1 MSGRSLPMAAFALA
15 GALGALVVGLAAGM
29 RGGELGHLAL
39 ALAVAVPVTLGVV
52 IGAARLLSTTSLRR
66 RLVGVAALSALAG
79 LANLAALAAL
89 MLVDHHDL
97 VLVAAL
103 LVYSLGVGVGT
114 ALALGRTAS
123 TAISRLEATAGRLA
137 AGDLSA
143 RVGRLGTGPELDA
156 LAATL
161 DDMAARLDEAI
172 RRERTV
178 ESQRR
183 DLITAVSHDLR
194 TPLASLRAMVEAIDD
209 GVVSDTPTMR
219 RYAVEM
225 RRSIGSLVCL
235 VDDLFELV
243 QLDDAVIEAE
253 ARRATVEEIVSAAV
267 AACDGQAAR
276 KGLRVETQLDG
287 AGEARCSSHLS
298 RVLQNLL
305 QNAIRHTPADGTV
318 LVEAGRDAAGLRLSV
333 SDEGEGI
340 SEQALERI
348 FDPFWRGDAARAGEG
363 SGIGLTLAKRIV
375 ESLGGQIRVESEPAQ
390 GARFAVFVPEHR

>member
-1 MSGRSLPMAAFALA
+1 VNGRPLPLVGFALA
-15 GALGALVVGLAAGM
+15 GAIGALAVGLAAGM
-29 RGGELGHLAL
+29 PGGELGHLAL
-39 ALAVAVPVTLGVV
+39 MLGVAVPATLAVV
-52 IGAARLLSTTSLRR
+52 LGAARLLSTTSLRR
-66 RLVGVAALSALAG
+66 RLVGVAAISALAG

-103 LVYSLGVGVGT
+103 LVYSLGVGVGA
-114 ALALGRTAS
+114 ALALGRSAS
-123 TAISRLEATAGRLA
+123 TAIARLEVTARRLA
-137 AGDLSA
+137 SGDLSA

-172 RRERTV
+172 RRERTI
-178 ESQRR
+178 ESQRG

-209 GVVSDTPTMR
+209 GVVSDAPTMR

-225 RRSIGSLVCL
+225 RRSVGSLVCL
-235 VDDLFELV
+235 IDDLFELV
-243 QLDDAVIEAE
+243 QLEPAAIEAE
-253 ARRATVEEIVSAAV
+253 ARRATVEEIVDAAV

-276 KGLRVETQLDG
+276 KGLRVETRLDG
-287 AGEARCSSHLS
+287 AGDARCSPHLG

-318 LVEAGRDAAGLRLSV
+318 RVEAGRDAGELRLTV
-333 SDEGEGI
+333 SDDGEGM
-340 SEQALERI
+340 SKEALERI
-348 FDPFWRGDAARAGEG
+348 FEPFWRGDTARAGEG
-363 SGIGLTLAKRIV
+363 SGIGLTLARRIV
-375 ESLGGQIRVESEPAQ
+375 ESLGGQIRVESEPAR
-390 GARFAVFVPEHR
+390 GSRFAVLVPERG